1 MTLINFWIGA
11 FLSVC
16 LVGSMFWTALA
27 FELLNKTCGG

>member
-1 MTLINFWIGA
+1 MNLTQIGIGA